1 MNKKDERFLKAIE
14 VILKN
19 EGGYV
24 NDPNDLGGETNFGIS
39 KRSYPNV
46 DIKNLTREQ
55 AMEIYYRDWWAKYKY
70 GEIEDLE
77 VAIKVFDLSVNM
89 GPGIAHKLL
98 QRAVNWVS
106 GSGLIE
112 DGVLGP
118 LTIGATNQ
126 TNPQKLVQ
134 ELRFVAALRYYE
146 LAKAR
151 PANRGFLLGWLN
163 RAYS

>member
-1 MNKKDERFLKAIE
+1 MNEKFARAIK
-14 VILKN
+14 VILAH

-55 AMEIYYRDWWAKYKY
+55 AIEIYCRDWWDRYGY
-70 GEIEDLE
+70 GEIEDLN
-77 VAIKVFDLSVNM
+77 VATKIFDLSVNM
-89 GPGIAHKLL
+89 GPSPAHKLL

-106 GSGLIE
+106 EANLVE
-112 DGVLGP
+112 DGVLGS
-118 LTIGATNQ
+118 LTLKATNQ
-126 TNPQKLVQ
+126 ADPQKVV
-134 ELRFVAALRYYE
+134 EALRFMAARRYYE

-163 RAYS
+163 RAYF

>member
-1 MNKKDERFLKAIE
+1 MDDRFAKAIK
-14 VILKN
+14 VVLAH

-55 AMEIYYRDWWAKYKY
+55 AMEIYHKDWWVRYRY
-70 GEIEDLE
+70 GEIEDLD
-77 VAIKVFDLSVNM
+77 VATKVFDLSINM
-89 GPGIAHKLL
+89 GPVPAHKIL
-98 QRAVNWVS
+98 QQAINFA
-106 GSGLIE
+106 GSSKLNV
-112 DGVLGP
+112 DGAIGP
-118 LTIGATNQ
+118 LTLSVLNYEAD
-126 TNPQKLVQ
+126 PQKVVQ
-134 ELRFVAALRYYE
+134 ALRFMAAERYYG

-163 RAYS
+163 RAYY

>member
-1 MNKKDERFLKAIE
+1 MATKFDKAIK
-14 VILKN
+14 VVLAH

-55 AMEIYYRDWWAKYKY
+55 AVEIYRRDWWERYKH
-70 GEIEDLE
+70 ERIEDID
-77 VAIKVFDLSVNM
+77 VATKVFDLAVNM
-89 GPGIAHKLL
+89 GAVPAHRLL
-98 QRAVNWVS
+98 QQAINFTEGKSLAVDGIIGPATLSAVNQA
-106 GSGLIE
+106 
-112 DGVLGP
+112 D
-118 LTIGATNQ
+118 
-126 TNPQKLVQ
+126 PQQLVQ
-134 ELRFVAALRYYE
+134 TLRFMAARRYYE

-163 RAYS
+163 RAYF

>member
-1 MNKKDERFLKAIE
+1 MDDRFLKA
-14 VILKN
+14 VTVVLAH

-39 KRSYPNV
+39 KRSYPNI

-55 AMEIYYRDWWAKYKY
+55 AMKIYHRDWWAKHKY
-70 GEIEDLE
+70 GEIENLD
-77 VAIKVFDLSVNM
+77 VATKVFDLSVNM
-89 GPGIAHKLL
+89 GPGTAHRLL

-106 GSGLIE
+106 GSGLVE

-118 LTIGATNQ
+118 LTMRATNQ
-126 TNPQKLVQ
+126 TDPQKIV
-134 ELRFVAALRYYE
+134 ETLRFMAAKRYYE

-163 RAYS
+163 RAYF